1 MSKILTDEELVVSAR
16 VGNETALDAVM
27 KRHKSLV
34 RMRARPYFLI
44 GADRDDLIQ
53 EGMIGL
59 FKAVRDFD
67 PGLKV
72 SFRAFAEMCITRQ
85 LMTAIKSASRQ
96 KHRPLNSYISLNR
109 DTGEADIERLYQ
121 GSAGA
126 PGAADPVE
134 SVLAAERL
142 KAVRDITKNRLTPI
156 EMAVVNEY
164 LSGNS
169 YREIAAGLGCQTKAV
184 DNALQRVKRKM
195 GNVGTYV
202 SPWLSG
208 GS

>member
-16 VGNETALDAVM
+16 AGNETALDTVM

-59 FKAVRDFD
+59 FKAVGDFD
-67 PGLKV
+67 PSLKV

-85 LMTAIKSASRQ
+85 LITAIKSASRQ

-109 DTGEADIERLYQ
+109 DAGEADIEHLYR

-142 KAVRDITKNRLTPI
+142 KAVRDITKNKLTSI
-156 EMAVVNEY
+156 EMTVVNEY

-169 YREIAAGLGCQTKAV
+169 YREIAAGLGCQAKAV

-195 GNVGTYV
+195 RET
-202 SPWLSG
+202 
-208 GS
+208 